1 MRRTYAVPG
10 SGAHAVPAANA
21 NLSPWTEAK
30 VETPKATRGPL
41 CSSSTS
47 ELAHIRCVGH
57 RPCHLFPTRQ
67 KRNPGVTEIVKIPG
81 RGHSL
86 TIDHG
91 WREVAD
97 TALTFVQKHAQR

>member
-1 MRRTYAVPG
+1 M
-10 SGAHAVPAANA
+10 
-21 NLSPWTEAK
+21 
-30 VETPKATRGPL
+30 
-41 CSSSTS
+41 
-47 ELAHIRCVGH
+47 GH
-57 RPCHLFPTRQ
+57 RPCLLHEA

-97 TALTFVQKHAQR
+97 TALVFVQKHAQP